1 MSAVLLAMLFLFM
14 GPIGFVAVL
23 LLKRHGKTALAQQ
36 YGRHMRKI
44 WLDQNEDTSPNMF
57 MSAGLFGLS
66 AQAIEIIRAVRDLV
80 AGWGW

>member
-1 MSAVLLAMLFLFM
+1 MK
-14 GPIGFVAVL
+14 
-23 LLKRHGKTALAQQ
+23 KRGKTALVQE